1 MPIVAVI
8 APGAMGAAVGG
19 RLVAHGADVITLLTG
34 RSPATAAR
42 AEAAGMRG
50 VDLALLAEADIVLS
64 IVPPGEAMAL
74 ARMLA
79 PVLRGAA
86 SKPVYADCN
95 AVSPQT
101 AEAVAGVLQGQGVR
115 FVDAGI
121 IGGPPKPG
129 TPGPVF
135 YTSGPEAPALDIL
148 AQHGIR
154 VTDLHAPLGAA
165 SGLKMSYAGITKGLT
180 ALTAAMMLA
189 ATRFG
194 AAPALAAELAA
205 SQPDLVKYFTRSVPD
220 MYPKAY
226 RWVAEMEEIA
236 AFAGEDAAT
245 HEIYTGIAALYQR
258 LAIDQAGP
266 KQEIGALDAF
276 LKRS

>member
-1 MPIVAVI
+1 MPIVAIV

-19 RLVAHGADVITLLTG
+19 RLVEHGVDVITLLHG
-34 RSPATAAR
+34 RSPASAAR
-42 AEAAGMRG
+42 AQAAGIQG
-50 VDLALLAEADIVLS
+50 VDLSDLAKADIVLS

-74 ARMLA
+74 AQTLA

-86 SKPVYADCN
+86 SNPVYADCN

-101 AEAVAGVLQGQGVR
+101 AERVAGVLQGQGVR

-121 IGGPPKPG
+121 IGGPPKSG
-129 TPGPVF
+129 MPGPVF
-135 YTSGPEAPALDIL
+135 YTSGPDAPALDRL
-148 AQHGIR
+148 ARHGLR
-154 VTDLHAPLGAA
+154 VSDLHGPLGAA

-194 AAPALAAELAA
+194 AAPALAAELAS

-236 AFAGEDAAT
+236 TFAGEDAAT
-245 HEIYTGIAALYQR
+245 HEIYTGIAALYKR
-258 LAIDQAGP
+258 LAVDQAGP
-266 KQEIGALDAF
+266 NQEIGDLDAF
-276 LKRS
+276 LGRS